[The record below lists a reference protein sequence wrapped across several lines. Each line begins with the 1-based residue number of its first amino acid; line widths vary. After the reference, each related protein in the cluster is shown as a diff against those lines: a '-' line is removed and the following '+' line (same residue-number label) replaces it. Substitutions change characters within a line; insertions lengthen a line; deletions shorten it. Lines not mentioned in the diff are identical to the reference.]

1 MLSACAIKVLWP
13 RKGSVRKP
21 SKTVDLKLFQHKL
34 NIVVLMKLSLGW
46 NVDICTA
53 SLCLLIHIYFL
64 LPPFQKS
71 RNASPQSTV
80 TGSLGS
86 FLRMTTRSP
95 VLTMGLHR
103 VSSARAHGRA
113 DEAGPSLSR
122 DVEQASAGNG
132 RAQSSVPNF
141 MEQRKCYYATMP
153 CVCGRPAQ

>member
-86 FLRMTTRSP
+86 FLRMTTRRPFSMKGQR
-95 VLTMGLHR
+95 L
-103 VSSARAHGRA
+103 VSSARAHGHWPWQSWWG
-113 DEAGPSLSR
+113 GPFVGTGRQGGICWKQTGPIKHSYFFW
-122 DVEQASAGNG
+122 NG
-132 RAQSSVPNF
+132 GSIYF
-141 MEQRKCYYATMP
+141 CKW
-153 CVCGRPAQ
+153 